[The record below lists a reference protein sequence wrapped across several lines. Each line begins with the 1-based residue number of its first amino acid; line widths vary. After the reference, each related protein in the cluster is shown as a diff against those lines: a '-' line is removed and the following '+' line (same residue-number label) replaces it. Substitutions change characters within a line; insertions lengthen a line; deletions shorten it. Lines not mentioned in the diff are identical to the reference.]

1 MIFTEKY
8 IFNFKT
14 KIKKVYST
22 NFDYLFIGM
31 KYARSRGRRVSKEF
45 EDLHVN
51 TQTGK
56 LHFSDKPMNVA
67 KRMMKEK
74 SDMSRSLTFLSP
86 SSPGT
91 PRKKILSRKHSQ
103 NSDGSSPS
111 HSVSSM
117 ENIHWI
123 SEPEAIKSIRR
134 NRKTFEEQEQ
144 ITEYNRLSKHVQ
156 SS

>member
-1 MIFTEKY
+1 
-8 IFNFKT
+8 
-14 KIKKVYST
+14 
-22 NFDYLFIGM
+22 M

-67 KRMMKEK
+67 KRMMKGKPE
-74 SDMSRSLTFLSP
+74 MSRSLTFLSP

-91 PRKKILSRKHSQ
+91 PRKKSLSRKHSQ

-117 ENIHWI
+117 ENIH
-123 SEPEAIKSIRR
+123 
-134 NRKTFEEQEQ
+134 
-144 ITEYNRLSKHVQ
+144 
-156 SS
+156 

>member
-1 MIFTEKY
+1 
-8 IFNFKT
+8 
-14 KIKKVYST
+14 
-22 NFDYLFIGM
+22 M

-56 LHFSDKPMNVA
+56 LQFSDKPINVA
-67 KRMMKEK
+67 KRMMKGK

-91 PRKKILSRKHSQ
+91 PRKKSLSRKHSQ

-117 ENIHWI
+117 ENIHW

-134 NRKTFEEQEQ
+134 NRKTIEEQEH
-144 ITEYNRLSKHVQ
+144 ITEYNRLSKHVP